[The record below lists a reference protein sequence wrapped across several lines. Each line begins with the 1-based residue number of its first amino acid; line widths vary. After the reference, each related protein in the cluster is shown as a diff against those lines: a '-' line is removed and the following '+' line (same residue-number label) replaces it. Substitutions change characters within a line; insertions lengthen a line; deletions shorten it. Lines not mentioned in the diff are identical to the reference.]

1 MKVCSDVSNWQQ
13 LSTLVQVMVWQRAVP
28 YLMKTKCPMHKCT
41 IRSQWTTNKQ
51 EIQRLFAKLQ
61 HIDGL
66 VQERCNSSSLAME
79 LHLSWTNPSI
89 STIAYWFYFI
99 DIFSMLLALCKGNP
113 LVISLFLS
121 QRASYMKLW
130 CLVLY
135 TPKQNNGVTGVY
147 DAMTLM
153 WRHCNDFC
161 TYSSGIYD
169 VEWNKNNEIYH
180 QVSNIR
186 RTWICN

>member
-1 MKVCSDVSNWQQ
+1 MKVCCYVSNWQQ

-28 YLMKTKCPMHKCT
+28 DLMKTKCPMHKCT

-66 VQERCNSSSLAME
+66 VQERCNSSALAMA
-79 LHLSWTNPSI
+79 LRLSSTNPSI
-89 STIAYWFYFI
+89 STIAYWFYSI
-99 DIFSMLLALCKGNP
+99 DIFSMLLALCEGNP
-113 LVISLFLS
+113 LVTSLLLS
-121 QRASYMKLW
+121 QRASYMKL
-130 CLVLY
+130 CLVLC

-147 DAMTLM
+147 DTMTLM

-161 TYSSGIYD
+161 TQSSGHIWHGM
-169 VEWNKNNEIYH
+169 E
-180 QVSNIR
+180 
-186 RTWICN
+186 